1 MSELASKSWAQRP
14 LTRMILRRL
23 LVSVLVLLV
32 VSLLV
37 FGATLLLPGDP
48 ARAILGQQATPE
60 RVAALSEQL
69 GLNAPVGERYLSWLG
84 GILTGD
90 LGFSAATQGPVADL
104 LAGRLAASGLLLVLT
119 ALVSTPVALA
129 LGAWAA
135 VRRGSRTDSALS
147 GSSLV
152 LAALPEFVIGV
163 LLVVLLATSVFQVL
177 PSVTLARPGEP
188 VWTRPE
194 QLVLPVVTLAL
205 VVIPYVVRM
214 TRATLSESLDTGFVE
229 MARLKGLPERTVLV
243 RHAVPHT
250 IGPVAQV
257 VALQLAWL
265 AGGVVVVEF
274 LFRYPGI
281 GQALI
286 DAVATRDVQVVQAI
300 TMIIAAFYVL
310 VNLAAD
316 VAGMLADPRIRHS
329 TSGGGA

>member
-1 MSELASKSWAQRP
+1 MST
-14 LTRMILRRL
+14 LTRMVLRRL

-48 ARAILGQQATPE
+48 ARAILGPQATPE
-60 RVAALSEQL
+60 RVAALTEQL
-69 GLNAPVGERYLSWLG
+69 GLNAPVAQRYLSWLG

-90 LGFSAATQGPVADL
+90 LGFSAATQGPVSEL
-104 LAGRLAASGLLLVLT
+104 LSGRLAASGLLLVLT
-119 ALVSTPVALA
+119 ALVSTPIALA

-135 VRRGSRTDSALS
+135 VRRGSRTDAGVS
-147 GSSLV
+147 GTSLV

-188 VWTRPE
+188 VWARPE

-214 TRATLSESLDTGFVE
+214 TRATLSEALDAGFVE
-229 MARLKGLPERTVLV
+229 MARLKGLPERTVLL

-250 IGPVAQV
+250 VGPVAQV
-257 VALQLAWL
+257 LALQLAWL

-286 DAVATRDVQVVQAI
+286 DAVATRDVQVVQAV
-300 TMIIAAFYVL
+300 TMIIAGFYVL

-316 VAGMLADPRIRHS
+316 VAGLLADPRIRHS
-329 TSGGGA
+329 SGGGA

>member
-1 MSELASKSWAQRP
+1 MTGSSLP
-14 LTRMILRRL
+14 RMIVKRL
-23 LVSVLVLLV
+23 LISVLVLLV

-69 GLNAPVGERYLSWLG
+69 GLDAPAPQRYLEWLG

-104 LAGRLAASGLLLVLT
+104 LAGRLVASGLLLVLT
-119 ALVSTPVALA
+119 ALVSTPIALA

-188 VWTRPE
+188 VWSRPE

-214 TRATLSESLDTGFVE
+214 TRATLSETLDAGFVE
-229 MARLKGLPERTVLV
+229 MAQLKGLPERTVLV

-257 VALQLAWL
+257 LALQLAWL

-286 DAVATRDVQVVQAI
+286 DAVSNRDVQVVQAI